1 MIARNKKKI
10 FIVDDDEFLLDMYSV
25 KFREN
30 DFEVET
36 ASNSSEALDKIN
48 AGLTPDVILLD
59 LVMPGLD
66 GFEFMKKIKEKKLIP
81 RSLIIILT
89 NLGEKEDV
97 DKGMKMGANDYIIK
111 AHYTPSEVVKKVK
124 ELLQ

>member
-36 ASNSSEALDKIN
+36 ASNNSEALDKIN

>member
-1 MIARNKKKI
+1 MAKKV

-66 GFEFMKKIKEKKLIP
+66 GFDFLKKIKEKKLIP

-89 NLGEKEDV
+89 NLGQKEDV
-97 DKGMKMGANDYIIK
+97 DKGMKMGASDYIIK
-111 AHYTPSEVVKKVK
+111 AHYTPNEVVKKVRA
-124 ELLQ
+124 LLNV